1 MLYILCLCLFSF
13 CVCVCFQCQWR
24 DVRCQDTAQN
34 LPITHADVDIDDDVD
49 DNDDD
54 DVVVDDDVDDDAGVR
69 EKEVGGG
76 SVKVVGSR
84 PRLRSHPLTLV
95 QISPT
100 DSHPDI

>member
-1 MLYILCLCLFSF
+1 M
-13 CVCVCFQCQWR
+13 
-24 DVRCQDTAQN
+24 RCQDTAQN
-34 LPITHADVDIDDDVD
+34 FPITHDDVDID

-54 DVVVDDDVDDDAGVR
+54 DVVVDDDVDDDAGGR